1 MGEIIVSTPS
11 GDETVVIAGDSPTE
25 EERQAI
31 IQTFFADQA
40 PASAAAPAQVTPE
53 EPATPVRDIDY
64 DTGVQDTSFRY
75 TFSKGDNEAERRAR
89 LESLGVPNEAVQID
103 QDGEFIL
110 DRDLLPEDI
119 KSKYNIK
126 GTGLLAI
133 DEKKGFT
140 KNDWVDFAGEA
151 RGPLV
156 GGLTASLAATGVGL
170 IPAAIV
176 AGTGSALGY
185 LFDEYQ
191 EDQEGLRRETD
202 EEIGRSVTVGGFN
215 IDPVQ
220 TGKEFAFGSIGEG
233 AGRGLTALL
242 GRLFKGSGSQ
252 SANEARAAAREVLKG
267 GGKPTLREAN
277 ESPILGRLQAI
288 YEGVYPN
295 KKAAQANA
303 DFVAKEMATAFKA
316 AGTKAVDEDALINLL
331 NRDIERIYGNP
342 EDLIRQ
348 ANGDLK
354 NLVNTGLDD
363 LIRIFGD
370 ETKPLDS
377 KQIARTID
385 VAKRIFDEDVDVL
398 YTQANKLL
406 GKKQLVPTETLVK
419 KFKQLADDNPSFN
432 LKDSGLGKFI
442 SRFETSDGVY
452 RNATVL
458 EMNGVRTAL
467 REAGFDPTL
476 VGTMNGKFIGDML
489 GTIDQSFRQARV
501 KIREDMLGGTT
512 RTRNVQKGGRS
523 VFSGSTENAKDGLDL
538 LDKANTFY
546 GKGIERFRDTNAE
559 RIFRAYKD
567 KSLDVEELFDPNGV
581 LLTPN
586 RGATLNKF
594 FKSVVPGGREA
605 VETPRTFEAFLR
617 RGGMDADMIKALP
630 DDDYLKST
638 LTRKFTES
646 VRFAD
651 EVNAARG
658 AGIDVSQAV
667 RNSMARNYL
676 TRIAQQNTNIYGTFN
691 SSAMVDQIS
700 KLGSTGEVLF
710 GKQYKTVINTLSDL
724 GTINPKIADDELAR
738 MAGLPIADQVSR
750 IRSILK
756 QQDDLATNTLAKGI
770 SRAVADADP
779 DRVVDL
785 VFRRRGSSLSGPAA
799 IKQAEEA
806 LSPATMDAIRQK
818 SMERILSQLPDAQT
832 GGKEFMEKVLSGQYS
847 TQLNTI
853 LEAYGKETIDAM
865 FGEAGPMLR
874 QAVKK
879 SATASNMATK
889 GLGAL
894 APASIA
900 TSLGLVS
907 FIANP
912 LGTAVTMAGIK
923 LGATVLRSKSYLGMV
938 TRPTGVRPGKGEYDQ
953 VGRLF
958 EMAYEAGGQSA
969 AQQVS
974 NTSVGLP
981 SLPTVQSTQ
990 AQQQQQQQAASQTL
1004 PNIYSPLNIQAPQAG
1019 TAGQISPLLLPDPA
1033 TAALAQSLGRTTP

>member
-1 MGEIIVSTPS
+1 MAVVKIRTPQ
-11 GDETVVIAGDSPTE
+11 GVKQFRIAGDTPSE
-25 EERQAI
+25 EETAAI
-31 IQTFFADQA
+31 KAQFFNQA
-40 PASAAAPAQVTPE
+40 PASAADPAQAAPE
-53 EPATPVRDIDY
+53 EPAAPVRDIDY
-64 DTGVQDTSFRY
+64 DTGVQDTGFRY

-89 LESLGVPNEAVQID
+89 LESLGVPAEAVQID
-103 QDGEFIL
+103 QDGEYIL

-119 KSKYNIK
+119 KTKYNIK

-156 GGLTASLAATGVGL
+156 GGLTASLAASGVGL

-202 EEIGRSVTVGGFN
+202 EELGRGVVR
-215 IDPVQ
+215 
-220 TGKEFAFGSIGEG
+220 EFAFGGIGEG

-242 GRLFKGSGSQ
+242 GRVFKGSGSQ
-252 SANEARAAAREVLKG
+252 SANEARAASREVLKG

-295 KKAAQANA
+295 KKAAKANA
-303 DFVAKEMATAFKA
+303 VFVAREMATAFKA

-354 NLVNTGLDD
+354 NMVNTGLDD
-363 LIRIFGD
+363 LIRMFGD

-406 GKKQLVPTETLVK
+406 GKKELVPTETLVK

-501 KIREDMLGGTT
+501 KIREDMLGGAT
-512 RTRNVQKGGRS
+512 RTRNVKGQITGK
-523 VFSGSTENAKDGLDL
+523 TEDAKSGLDL
-538 LDKANTFY
+538 LDKANAFY

-594 FKSVVPGGREA
+594 FKSVVPGGRDA

-638 LTRKFTES
+638 LRRKFTES

-667 RNSMARNYL
+667 RNSMAKNYL

-691 SSAMVDQIS
+691 ASAMVDQIS

-750 IRSILK
+750 IRGILK

-806 LSPATMDAIRQK
+806 LSPETMDAIRQK
-818 SMERILSQLPDAQT
+818 AMERILSQLPDAQT

-853 LEAYGKETIDAM
+853 LDAYGKETIDAM
-865 FGEAGPMLR
+865 FGEAGPLLR
-874 QAVKK
+874 QTVKK
-879 SATASNMATK
+879 SATASNLSTK

-894 APASIA
+894 APATIA
-900 TSLGLVS
+900 TSLGLIS

-912 LGTAVTMAGIK
+912 LGTALTMVGIK
-923 LGATVLRSKSYLGMV
+923 LGASILRSKLYLGLV

-969 AQQVS
+969 AQQVG

-990 AQQQQQQQAASQTL
+990 AQEQQQRQAASQDL
-1004 PNIYSPLNIQAPQAG
+1004 PDVYTPLNIQPPQAG
-1019 TAGQISPLLLPDPA
+1019 TAGQVSPILLPDPA

>member
-1 MGEIIVSTPS
+1 MGEITVSTPD
-11 GDETVVIAGDSPTE
+11 GDKTVVIAGDAPTE
-25 EERQAI
+25 QERQAI
-31 IQTFFADQA
+31 IQTFFTAQA

-64 DTGVQDTSFRY
+64 DTGVQDTGFRY
-75 TFSKGDNEAERRAR
+75 TFSKGDNEAERRVR
-89 LESLGVPNEAVQID
+89 LESLGVPAEAVQID

-119 KSKYNIK
+119 KAKYNIK

-156 GGLTASLAATGVGL
+156 GGLTASLAASGVGL

-202 EEIGRSVTVGGFN
+202 EELGRGVVR
-215 IDPVQ
+215 
-220 TGKEFAFGSIGEG
+220 EFAFGGIGEG

-242 GRLFKGSGSQ
+242 GRVFKGSGSQ

-267 GGKPTLREAN
+267 GGRPTLREAN

-363 LIRIFGD
+363 LIRMFGD
-370 ETKPLDS
+370 ETRPLDS

-501 KIREDMLGGTT
+501 KIREDMLGGAT
-512 RTRNVQKGGRS
+512 RTRNVKGQITGK
-523 VFSGSTENAKDGLDL
+523 TEDAKAGLDL
-538 LDKANTFY
+538 LDKANAFY

-691 SSAMVDQIS
+691 PSAMVDQIS

-738 MAGLPIADQVSR
+738 MGGLPIADQVSR
-750 IRSILK
+750 IRGILK
-756 QQDDLATNTLAKGI
+756 QQDDLATNTLAKGL
-770 SRAVADADP
+770 SRAAADADP
-779 DRVVDL
+779 ERVVDL
-785 VFRRRGSSLSGPAA
+785 IFRRRSSAA
-799 IKQAEEA
+799 IKQAEET
-806 LSPATMDAIRQK
+806 LSANTMDAIRQK
-818 SMERILSQLPDAQT
+818 AMERILSQLPDAQT

-865 FGEAGPMLR
+865 FGEAGPLLR
-874 QAVKK
+874 QTVKK
-879 SATASNMATK
+879 SATASNLATK

-912 LGTAVTMAGIK
+912 LGTALTMAGIK
-923 LGATVLRSKSYLGMV
+923 LGASILRSKSYLGLV
-938 TRPTGVRPGKGEYDQ
+938 TRPTGVRPGKGQYDQ

-969 AQQVS
+969 AQQVG

-990 AQQQQQQQAASQTL
+990 AQQQQQRQAAPQAL
-1004 PNIYSPLNIQAPQAG
+1004 PDVYKPLNIQPPQAG
-1019 TAGQISPLLLPDPA
+1019 TAAQVSPILLPDPA
-1033 TAALAQSLGRTTP
+1033 TATLAQSLGRTTP

>member
-1 MGEIIVSTPS
+1 MGEITVSTPE
-11 GDETVVIAGDSPTE
+11 GDKTVVIAGDAPTE
-25 EERQAI
+25 QERQAI
-31 IQTFFADQA
+31 IQTFFTEQA

-64 DTGVQDTSFRY
+64 DTGVQDTGFRY

-119 KSKYNIK
+119 KTKYNIK

-151 RGPLV
+151 RGPLI
-156 GGLTASLAATGVGL
+156 GGLTASLAASGVGL

-202 EEIGRSVTVGGFN
+202 EELGRGVVR
-215 IDPVQ
+215 
-220 TGKEFAFGSIGEG
+220 EFAFGSIGEG

-242 GRLFKGSGSQ
+242 GRVFKGSGSQ

-267 GGKPTLREAN
+267 GGRPTLREAN

-295 KKAAQANA
+295 KKAAKANA
-303 DFVAKEMATAFKA
+303 NFVAKEMSRAFKS
-316 AGTKAVDEDALINLL
+316 AGTKAVDEDALLNLL

-354 NLVNTGLDD
+354 NMVNTGLDD
-363 LIRIFGD
+363 LIRMFGD

-406 GKKQLVPTETLVK
+406 GKKELVPTETLVK

-501 KIREDMLGGTT
+501 KIREDMLGGAT
-512 RTRNVQKGGRS
+512 RTRNIKGQITGK
-523 VFSGSTENAKDGLDL
+523 TEDAKSGLDL
-538 LDKANTFY
+538 LDKANAFY

-594 FKSVVPGGREA
+594 FKSVVPGGRDA

-638 LTRKFTES
+638 LRRKFTES

-667 RNSMARNYL
+667 RNSMAKNYL

-691 SSAMVDQIS
+691 ASAMVDQIS

-750 IRSILK
+750 IRGILK

-806 LSPATMDAIRQK
+806 LSPETMDAIRQK
-818 SMERILSQLPDAQT
+818 AMERILSQLPDAQT

-853 LEAYGKETIDAM
+853 LDAYGKETIDAM
-865 FGEAGPMLR
+865 FGEAGPLLR
-874 QAVKK
+874 QTVKK
-879 SATASNMATK
+879 SATASNLATK

-912 LGTAVTMAGIK
+912 LGTALTMAGIK
-923 LGATVLRSKSYLGMV
+923 LGASILRSKLYLGLV

-969 AQQVS
+969 AQQVG

-990 AQQQQQQQAASQTL
+990 AQQQQQQQAAPQAMPDVYT
-1004 PNIYSPLNIQAPQAG
+1004 PLNIQPPQAG
-1019 TAGQISPLLLPDPA
+1019 TAGQVSPILLPDPA

>member
-1 MGEIIVSTPS
+1 MGIIKVKAPD
-11 GDETVVIAGDSPTE
+11 GNILRVKIAGDTITE
-25 EERQAI
+25 EEKEALLTKFSGQ
-31 IQTFFADQA
+31 
-40 PASAAAPAQVTPE
+40 SAVQSVSQDEDVPPPE
-53 EPATPVRDIDY
+53 PKLPTRKIDY

-75 TFSKGDNEAERRAR
+75 TFSKGDNEAEKRAR
-89 LESLGVPNEAVQID
+89 LESLGVPAEAVQID
-103 QDGEFIL
+103 QDGEYIL

-119 KSKYNIK
+119 KTKYNIK

-156 GGLTASLAATGVGL
+156 GGLTASLAASGFGL
-170 IPAAIV
+170 IPAALI
-176 AGTGSALGY
+176 AGGGSALGY
-185 LFDEYQ
+185 LFDEFQ

-202 EEIGRSVTVGGFN
+202 EEIGRSVTIGGFN

-220 TGKEFAFGSIGEG
+220 TGKEFAFGTIGEG

-242 GRLFKGSGSQ
+242 GRVFKGSGSQ
-252 SANEARAAAREVLKG
+252 SANEARAAAREVIKG
-267 GGKPTLREAN
+267 GGRPTLREAN

-295 KKAAQANA
+295 KKAAKDNA
-303 DFVAKEMATAFKA
+303 DFVAKEMARAFKDT
-316 AGTKAVDEDALINLL
+316 GTKAVDEDALINLL

-363 LIRIFGD
+363 LIRMFGD
-370 ETKPLDS
+370 ETRPLDS

-398 YTQANKLL
+398 YTQANNLL

-419 KFKQLADDNPSFN
+419 KFKQLADENPSFN

-442 SRFETSDGVY
+442 SRFETSNGVY

-501 KIREDMLGGTT
+501 KIREDMLGGAT

-523 VFSGSTENAKDGLDL
+523 VFSGSTEDAKAGLDL

-605 VETPRTFEAFLR
+605 VETPRTFEAFLQ
-617 RGGMDADMIKALP
+617 RGGMDADMIMKLP

-638 LTRKFTES
+638 LKRKFTES

-667 RNSMARNYL
+667 RNSMAKNYL
-676 TRIAQQNTNIYGTFN
+676 TRIARQNTNIYGTFN
-691 SSAMVDQIS
+691 ASAMVDQIS

-710 GKQYKTVINTLSDL
+710 GKQYQTVINTLSDL

-738 MAGLPIADQVSR
+738 MAGLPIADQVAR
-750 IRSILK
+750 IRGILK
-756 QQDDLATNTLAKGI
+756 EQDELATNTLAKGL
-770 SRAVADADP
+770 SRAAADADP
-779 DRVVDL
+779 ERVVDL
-785 VFRRRGSSLSGPAA
+785 IFRKRGAAA
-799 IKQAEEA
+799 IKQAEKELGA
-806 LSPATMDAIRQK
+806 DTMDAIRQRA
-818 SMERILSQLPDAQT
+818 MERILSQLPDAQT

-853 LEAYGKETIDAM
+853 LDAYGKETIDAM
-865 FGEAGPMLR
+865 FGEAGPLLR
-874 QAVKK
+874 QTVKR

-923 LGATVLRSKSYLGMV
+923 VGATILRNNSYLRMV

-953 VGRLF
+953 LGRMF
-958 EMAYEAGGQSA
+958 EIAYEAGGQSA
-969 AQQVS
+969 AQQIR

-981 SLPTVQSTQ
+981 SLPTVQSTE
-990 AQQQQQQQAASQTL
+990 AQQQQQQQATSQAL
-1004 PNIYSPLNIQAPQAG
+1004 PDIYKPLNIQPGQAG
-1019 TAGQISPLLLPDPA
+1019 TAGQVSPLLLPDPA
-1033 TAALAQSLGRTTP
+1033 TQALAQQLGRTTP

>member
-1 MGEIIVSTPS
+1 MGEITVSTPD
-11 GDETVVIAGDSPTE
+11 GDKTVVIAGDAPTE
-25 EERQAI
+25 QERQGI
-31 IQTFFADQA
+31 IQAFFNQA
-40 PASAAAPAQVTPE
+40 PASAATPAQVTPE

-64 DTGVQDTSFRY
+64 DTGIQDTGFRY

-89 LESLGVPNEAVQID
+89 LESLGVPAEAVQID
-103 QDGEFIL
+103 QDGEYIL

-119 KSKYNIK
+119 KTKYNIK

-156 GGLTASLAATGVGL
+156 GGLTASLAASGVGL

-202 EEIGRSVTVGGFN
+202 EELGRGVVR
-215 IDPVQ
+215 
-220 TGKEFAFGSIGEG
+220 EFAFGSIGEG

-242 GRLFKGSGSQ
+242 GRVFKGSGSQ

-295 KKAAQANA
+295 KKAAKANA
-303 DFVAKEMATAFKA
+303 DFVAKEMARAFKS

-354 NLVNTGLDD
+354 NMVNTGLDD
-363 LIRIFGD
+363 LIRMFGD
-370 ETKPLDS
+370 ETRPLDS

-406 GKKQLVPTETLVK
+406 GKKELVPTETLVK

-501 KIREDMLGGTT
+501 KIREDMLGGAT
-512 RTRNVQKGGRS
+512 RTRNIKGQITGK
-523 VFSGSTENAKDGLDL
+523 TEDAKSGLDL
-538 LDKANTFY
+538 LDKANAFY

-594 FKSVVPGGREA
+594 FKSVVPGGRDA

-638 LTRKFTES
+638 LRRKFTES

-667 RNSMARNYL
+667 RNSMAKNYL

-691 SSAMVDQIS
+691 ASAMVDQIS

-750 IRSILK
+750 IRGILK

-806 LSPATMDAIRQK
+806 LSPETMDAIRQK
-818 SMERILSQLPDAQT
+818 AMERILSQLPDAQT

-853 LEAYGKETIDAM
+853 LDAYGKETIDAM
-865 FGEAGPMLR
+865 FGEAGPLLR
-874 QAVKK
+874 QTVKK
-879 SATASNMATK
+879 SATASNLATK

-912 LGTAVTMAGIK
+912 LGTALTMAGIK
-923 LGATVLRSKSYLGMV
+923 LGASILRSKLYLGLV

-969 AQQVS
+969 AQQVG

-990 AQQQQQQQAASQTL
+990 AQEQQQQQAAPQAL
-1004 PNIYSPLNIQAPQAG
+1004 PDVYNPLNIQPPQAG
-1019 TAGQISPLLLPDPA
+1019 TVGQVSPILLPDPA